1 MTFGGWRCLGP
12 VIYLYTTPAYDR
24 DNDVNSFSLGSSRMR
39 QLSNH
44 RKAGPALRGAAVAAL
59 ALACALGLS
68 ACKGGAGSAEAQAKE
83 AKDKAPEAVP
93 VEVAQAERRAIAAS
107 YTGTAPLEARAESQ
121 VVAKISGVALEV
133 LVEEGQFVKAG
144 QVLVRLDAARY
155 EQQAAQ
161 TGATLRKLEANYARS
176 RQLAEQRLLSA
187 NDNDQLRY
195 DLESARAANRLAT
208 LELSYAKVESPI
220 SGVVAS
226 RAVKPGNFVQI
237 NSPVARVVDVSR
249 LEATLNVPEREL
261 ATLKPGQPVQMLV
274 DALPGKT
281 FTGTVDRIAP
291 VVDSGSGTFRVICA
305 FAGGGVLQ
313 PGMFGRLR
321 IDYDNRADALVV
333 PRAALLDDEG
343 EPAVFVVRGKKA
355 ARVPVKL
362 GYLDGAWA
370 EVRDGIKLGE
380 QVVVAGKT
388 ALREGTDVQV
398 INAKAV
404 ASAAPAVKPAAAERQ

>member
-1 MTFGGWRCLGP
+1 
-12 VIYLYTTPAYDR
+12 
-24 DNDVNSFSLGSSRMR
+24 MR
-39 QLSNH
+39 QLDNN
-44 RKAGPALRGAAVAAL
+44 REFGPAVRATAAFAAL

-68 ACKGGAGSAEAQAKE
+68 ACKGGAGAAEAQAKE
-83 AKDKAPEAVP
+83 GKDKASDAVP
-93 VEVAQAERRAIAAS
+93 VEVAVASRRAIAAS

-121 VVAKISGVALEV
+121 VVAKTSGVALEV
-133 LVEEGQFVKAG
+133 MVVEGQAVRAG
-144 QVLVRLDAARY
+144 QVLARLDSARA

-195 DLESARAANRLAT
+195 DMENARAANRLAN
-208 LELSYAKVESPI
+208 LELSYAKVEAPI

-226 RAVKPGNFVQI
+226 RSIKPGNFVQI
-237 NSPVARVVDVSR
+237 NSPIIRIVDTSM

-261 ATLKPGQPVQMLV
+261 ATLKAGQPVQMTV
-274 DALPGKT
+274 DAMPGKT
-281 FTGTVDRIAP
+281 FAGKVDRIAP

-305 FAGGGVLQ
+305 FEGGGVLQ

-321 IDYDNRADALVV
+321 IDYDSRADALVV

-343 EPAVFVVRGKKA
+343 DPAVFVVRGNKV
-355 ARVPVKL
+355 ARTPVKL
-362 GYLDGAWA
+362 GYLDGSWA
-370 EVRDGIKLGE
+370 EVRAGVKLGE

-388 ALREGTDVQV
+388 ALREGSEVLA
-398 INAKAV
+398 INAKQV
-404 ASAAPAVKPAAAERQ
+404 ASAAAPAAPIKR